1 MGREAPSTIVK
12 GPGELGN
19 LTPRLRAGKRWRPNP
34 PRLGVGAAGAEP
46 ATLSDMEVHLRTISE
61 LSEALAL
68 ADRLDELGAE
78 QSSDFRE
85 DPYPLGSARAFLEAE
100 LSAPET
106 LLLVAESAAGEADLG
121 LLLVGPLQE
130 PLTRER
136 VPLLLLLHTSPEVRH
151 RGLARELVAEA
162 WAQLAARGA
171 TRFAGRVG
179 HNDDALI
186 SMGERW
192 GFTRR
197 WEWIERER

>member
-1 MGREAPSTIVK
+1 
-12 GPGELGN
+12 
-19 LTPRLRAGKRWRPNP
+19 
-34 PRLGVGAAGAEP
+34 
-46 ATLSDMEVHLRTISE
+46 MEVHLRTIRE
-61 LSEALAL
+61 LGEALSL
-68 ADRLDELGAE
+68 AERLDELGAE
-78 QSSDFRE
+78 QTSEFRE
-85 DPYPLGSARAFLEAE
+85 EPYPVGSARAFLEAE
-100 LSAPET
+100 LAAPET
-106 LLLVAESAAGEADLG
+106 LFLVAESAAGRADLG

-136 VPLLLLLHTSPEVRH
+136 IPLLLLLHVSSEVRH

-162 WAQLAARGA
+162 WAQLSARGA